1 MQNNTTKQVNIVIAE
16 CIQEAFKYKKTLLLE
31 YGSIYIIFSAPVPYS
46 LEKQGD
52 LMVTTGN
59 FEKCML
65 E

>member
-1 MQNNTTKQVNIVIAE
+1 MQNNTTKQVNIVIAK